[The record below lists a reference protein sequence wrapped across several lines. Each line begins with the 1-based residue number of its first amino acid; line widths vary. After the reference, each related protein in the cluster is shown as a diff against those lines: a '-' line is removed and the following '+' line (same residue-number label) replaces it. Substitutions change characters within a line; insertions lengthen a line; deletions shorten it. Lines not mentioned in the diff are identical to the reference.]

1 MTANSSIHIYLNVV
15 QPFFKEGQ
23 HLREL
28 VVRVY
33 IVHSAA
39 ALLQQPNN
47 VFILNLFMHLKLLEC
62 GAQ

>member
-1 MTANSSIHIYLNVV
+1 MNIYLNVV
-15 QPFFKEGQ
+15 QPLFKEGQ

-28 VVRVY
+28 VVRVH

-39 ALLQQPNN
+39 ALLQQTNN
-47 VFILNLFMHLKLLEC
+47 VLILNLFMHLKLLEG